1 MKYIS
6 KGMVIRASTE
16 DLLFVTRCGVD
27 FQLTG
32 EQAALWL
39 NGRFGF
45 AKNRE
50 NVPEVKALQQLKRKG
65 LVEIT
70 EGDEPVFEYR
80 ALTQCV
86 LTPAK
91 PQGVRAILSARQKE
105 LLLWLTEAG
114 LRLTTA
120 ELVFLTEHHVA
131 PQINLLGDRNRQN
144 LTETI
149 YTQETIFD
157 NILEAQ
163 MEHAAARSYRS
174 TSWTDDQFSAPHT
187 CSSCR
192 EAAQPIRSSS
202 HTARK
207 SAARRF
213 IGLFSFLQD
222 GACPV
227 SCVIYAATAAISSR
241 PVSFQRFWVEI
252 SVKVPMDGWI
262 RVTV

>member
-50 NVPEVKALQQLKRKG
+50 NVPEIKALQQLKRQG
-65 LVEIT
+65 LIEIT

-91 PQGVRAILSARQKE
+91 PQGARAILSARQKE

-163 MEHAAARSYRS
+163 MEHAAVR
-174 TSWTDDQFSAPHT
+174 DEVVSALL
-187 CSSCR
+187 R
-192 EAAQPIRSSS
+192 LLKKKRI
-202 HTARK
+202 
-207 SAARRF
+207 
-213 IGLFSFLQD
+213 LLL
-222 GACPV
+222 
-227 SCVIYAATAAISSR
+227 
-241 PVSFQRFWVEI
+241 
-252 SVKVPMDGWI
+252 
-262 RVTV
+262 

>member
-50 NVPEVKALQQLKRKG
+50 NVLEVKALQQLKRQG

-163 MEHAAARSYRS
+163 MEHAAAAK
-174 TSWTDDQFSAPHT
+174 TDYNEMWSRAGKPFIDGGVSVVGG
-187 CSSCR
+187 
-192 EAAQPIRSSS
+192 QPLS
-202 HTARK
+202 
-207 SAARRF
+207 
-213 IGLFSFLQD
+213 
-222 GACPV
+222 
-227 SCVIYAATAAISSR
+227 
-241 PVSFQRFWVEI
+241 VSFRPALFRLLWVQCI
-252 SVKVPMDGWI
+252 T
-262 RVTV
+262 TVV